1 MRSGAKRTSY
11 DGLHTVNASERNAP
25 QATESDSHA
34 RLRVYKVRCA
44 ATLVPN
50 LNVFITLSPLL
61 YLPRTAAQR
70 ERLHFRAPRSAQ
82 LRPLPSHTIPR
93 IPDEADELHSC
104 LPSIGHAPLQQPPA
118 RHAWLLIIFLRLS
131 RLRIGRTGVIAA
143 LEFIRS
149 RSTNTSAKSMKYTGW
164 TPTSFKLST
173 ST

>member
-70 ERLHFRAPRSAQ
+70 ERLHFRAHRSAQ
-82 LRPLPSHTIPR
+82 LRPLPSYTIRRTPPFLSSKYR
-93 IPDEADELHSC
+93 PCSITATAFSPCFAPHHIPS
-104 LPSIGHAPLQQPPA
+104 SFPPA
-118 RHAWLLIIFLRLS
+118 HGKNRR
-131 RLRIGRTGVIAA
+131 
-143 LEFIRS
+143 
-149 RSTNTSAKSMKYTGW
+149 
-164 TPTSFKLST
+164 
-173 ST
+173 